1 MHTSATHT
9 PRFPF
14 QSHLTLS
21 ATGRWGRGG
30 YALVSDGDREEQV
43 RLPRALFDVVALLLQ
58 EARRNATHPDSS
70 HGFLSPEELLHR
82 FERIPRQRGH
92 AGLLDR
98 EHVIKYIYRIRK
110 LLDDALPLLP
120 GQAADAASG
129 LLEFRE
135 FLGYRLSAPADRLH
149 LKIIEDAPATAP

>member
-1 MHTSATHT
+1 
-9 PRFPF
+9 
-14 QSHLTLS
+14 LTLS
-21 ATGRWGRGG
+21 ATGRWGQGG
-30 YALVSDGDREEQV
+30 YALLGDGNREVQL

-58 EARRNATHPDSS
+58 EARRSATEPDSS
-70 HGFLSPEELLHR
+70 QGFVTPEDLLHR
-82 FERIPRQRGH
+82 FERIPRQRAH

-120 GQAADAASG
+120 GQGESTAASG

-135 FLGYRLSAPADRLH
+135 FLGYRLSAPAERLH
-149 LKIIEDAPATAP
+149 LKIIEDTPAASV

>member
-1 MHTSATHT
+1 
-9 PRFPF
+9 
-14 QSHLTLS
+14 LTLS

-30 YALVSDGDREEQV
+30 YALVSDGNREEQV

-58 EARRNATHPDSS
+58 EARRSATRPDSS
-70 HGFLSPEELLHR
+70 DGFLTPEELLHR
-82 FERIPRQRGH
+82 FERIPRQRAH

-120 GQAADAASG
+120 GQAASAAASG

-135 FLGYRLSAPADRLH
+135 FLGYRLSAPAEQLH
-149 LKIIEDAPATAP
+149 LKIIEDAPATPV

>member
-1 MHTSATHT
+1 MHTSTTHT
-9 PRFPF
+9 PHFPF
-14 QSHLTLS
+14 QSSLTLS

-30 YALVSDGDREEQV
+30 YALVGDGNREVQV

-58 EARRNATHPDSS
+58 EARRAAPRPDSS
-70 HGFLSPEELLHR
+70 QGFITPEELLHR
-82 FERIPRQRGH
+82 FERIPRRRAH

-110 LLDDALPLLP
+110 LLDDALPPLA
-120 GQAADAASG
+120 GQGADASG

-135 FLGYRLSAPADRLH
+135 FLGYRLSAPAERLH
-149 LKIIEDAPATAP
+149 LKIIEDAPATAV